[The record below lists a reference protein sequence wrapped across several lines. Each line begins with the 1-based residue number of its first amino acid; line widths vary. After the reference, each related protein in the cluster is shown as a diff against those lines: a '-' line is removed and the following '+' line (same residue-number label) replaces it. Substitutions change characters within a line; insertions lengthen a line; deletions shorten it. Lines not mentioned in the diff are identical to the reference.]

1 VAASG
6 LAHDE
11 SSAGLHPPF
20 MNKINI
26 IITVAI
32 AAVTIS
38 VWAWI
43 NRPDTEPPWPAMIQ
57 GFSFSP
63 MRAHNN
69 PMLGNFPTVQEID
82 EDLTLLEGKTH
93 AVRTYTLEG
102 TLAEIPALAG
112 KHGINV
118 ALGAWIDA
126 RLEKNDAEVS
136 QLLQVAHKYK
146 RNVVRVIVGNEVI
159 LRGDIPIQQLIR
171 YLDKVRGKLKIPVST
186 AEPWH
191 IWKKNPEL
199 VKHVDYL
206 AVHVLP
212 YWEGVPVQR
221 AVEFVVERINELKVM
236 YPDKPI
242 VITEVGWPSN
252 GRTRQGSVASDAN
265 EAIFLRRFLQRAE
278 QENYIYYIM
287 EAFDQPWKTVRQA
300 EGSVGA
306 YWGVFDVERQ
316 PKFAFSE
323 PIVGIPGWPK
333 LAGISVLIAAITFA
347 LLLIDSKTL
356 SGHGRSFL
364 AIVAYAAA
372 TAAVWIVHEYTH
384 QYLTL
389 GTILI
394 GLLMLI
400 GMIGVIGVLLIEAHE
415 WAEALWVKEHRR
427 LFKPRPMA
435 DADLPMVS
443 IHVPAYNEPPEMLI
457 ETLDAL
463 ARLNYPRFEVLVI
476 DNNTRDPA
484 VWQPV
489 EAHCRLLGERFR
501 FFHVD
506 PLSGFKSGAL
516 NFALARTAGEAQVI
530 AVIDSD
536 YLVDPD
542 WLRDL
547 VPRFQRPQVA
557 IVQAPQDYRD
567 GGENAFKAMC
577 YAEYRGFFYIG
588 MITRNER
595 NAIIQHGTM
604 TLVRRSVLAE
614 VGGWSEWSITED
626 AELGLRIFEKGY
638 EATYFPYSYGKGL
651 IPDTFT
657 NYKNQRFRWAYGA
670 MQIMRRHAAQL
681 FSGAG
686 RLTAGQ
692 RYHFLAG
699 WMPWIADGMNLL
711 FNLAALGWSLA
722 MITAPTDF
730 DPPLIILSVLPL
742 ALFCFKLAKIIYLYR
757 GARVVVTAWQILAAM
772 FAGLALSHTIAKAM
786 LLGMVTRG
794 RPFLR
799 TPKLENSLALV
810 KALASAREECLFML
824 ALWGAAAGIFMK
836 HGSDTLDLLLWI
848 IVLIVQSLPYLAA
861 VLMSLISGLPR
872 MSAKPLITEP
882 VNAGI
887 DPATSSGHP
896 DLPTAHQK

>member
-1 VAASG
+1 
-6 LAHDE
+6 
-11 SSAGLHPPF
+11 
-20 MNKINI
+20 MNRVNI
-26 IITVAI
+26 IIAAAI

-43 NRPDTEPPWPAMIQ
+43 NRPDKEPPWPGMIQ

-63 MRAHNN
+63 MRAGDN
-69 PMLGNFPTVQEID
+69 PMLGKYPTVQEI
-82 EDLTLLEGKTH
+82 EDDLILLKGKTH

-102 TLAEIPALAG
+102 PLADIPALAAR
-112 KHGINV
+112 HGINV

-126 RLEKNDAEVS
+126 RLEKNDAEIS
-136 QLLQVAHKYK
+136 RLLQIAHKNK
-146 RNVVRVIVGNEVI
+146 RNVVRVIVGNEVL
-159 LRGDIPIQQLIR
+159 LRGDIPIQQLIK
-171 YLDKVRGKLKIPVST
+171 YLDKVRSRLKIPVST

-191 IWKKNPEL
+191 IWKKHPEL
-199 VKHVDYL
+199 TRHVDYL

-212 YWEGVPVQR
+212 YWEGVPVRR
-221 AVEFVVERINELKVM
+221 AVEFVVERINELKAQ

-252 GRTRQGSVASDAN
+252 GRTRGGAVASDAN

-278 QENYIYYIM
+278 QEKYIYYVM

-306 YWGVFDVERQ
+306 YWGVFNVERE
-316 PKFAFSE
+316 PKFSFSD
-323 PIVGIPGWPK
+323 PIVGIPNWPK

-356 SGHGRSFL
+356 TSHGRSFL
-364 AIVAYAAA
+364 AIIAYAAA

-384 QYLTL
+384 HYLTL
-389 GTILI
+389 STILI
-394 GLLMLI
+394 GLLMLV
-400 GMIGVIGVLLIEAHE
+400 GMIGVIVVLLIEAHE
-415 WAEALWVKEHRR
+415 WAEAIWVRERRR

-443 IHVPAYNEPPEMLI
+443 IHVPACNEPPEMLI

-476 DNNTRDPA
+476 DNNTKDPA

-489 EAHCRLLGERFR
+489 EAHCKTLGERFR
-501 FFHVD
+501 FLHVD
-506 PLSGFKSGAL
+506 PLAGFKSGAL
-516 NFALARTAGEAQVI
+516 NFALARTADEAGVV

-536 YLVDPD
+536 YIVDPD

-547 VPRFQRPQVA
+547 VPRFQRSQVA

-567 GGENAFKAMC
+567 GAANAFKAMC
-577 YAEYRGFFYIG
+577 YAEYRGFFFIG

-614 VGGWSEWSITED
+614 VGGWSEWCITED

-638 EATYFPYSYGKGL
+638 EATYFPNSYGRGL

-681 FSGAG
+681 FGRGDS

-699 WMPWIADGMNLL
+699 WLPWIADGLNLL

-722 MITAPTDF
+722 MIAAPTDF

-742 ALFCFKLAKIIYLYR
+742 ALFCFKLAKVIYLYR
-757 GARVVVTAWQILAAM
+757 GARVVVTAWQILAATL
-772 FAGLALSHTIAKAM
+772 AGLALSHTIAKAM
-786 LLGMVTRG
+786 LLGMVTRE

-799 TPKLENSLALV
+799 TPKLENSAALV
-810 KALASAREECLFML
+810 QALASAREETLFML
-824 ALWGAAAGIFMK
+824 ALWGAAAGIFLK
-836 HGSDTLDLLLWI
+836 HGSDTLDLVLWI

-861 VLMSLISGLPR
+861 LLMSLISGLPR
-872 MSAKPLITEP
+872 MRATAILADQLAAPGTNAAGGSA
-882 VNAGI
+882 
-887 DPATSSGHP
+887 HP
-896 DLPTAHQK
+896 GLPTTQGK